1 MEDSKTKPKNPIYSV
16 SDEIHKAAHAAT
28 VAKEERSKAR
38 FKLEMAGCEF
48 EDAVQILDSGCDPN
62 QALEMI
68 KRGSTVTEIIDA
80 LKKIME
86 RWNFHPRKR

>member
-1 MEDSKTKPKNPIYSV
+1 MKDSKTKPKKPIYSV
-16 SDEIHKAAHAAT
+16 SKEIHEAAHAVT

-80 LKKIME
+80 LKKNNGKME
-86 RWNFHPRKR
+86 FPPP